1 MLNTIGDFLDKIFQW
16 VLAGL
21 FAGLIAVVFI
31 QVAARN
37 ILLMPMTWTLE
48 LAQLLFSWCIFLG
61 AAFAYRRGG
70 HYLVNL
76 WPANSPLNILPKVST
91 YLAAIIVVFVLV
103 WHGTIMSQIGLNRVS
118 LSLNISEFWFYLPI
132 PICGALIGLFTIET
146 LTNEKLADGNSQ

>member
-1 MLNTIGDFLDKIFQW
+1 MLKTFGDALDRIFQM
-16 VLAGL
+16 VLACM
-21 FAGLIAVVFI
+21 FAALIIVVFM

-37 ILLMPMTWTLE
+37 ILMVPMTWTLD

-76 WPANSPLNILPKVST
+76 WPDDSPLNIIPKVAT
-91 YLAAIIVVFVLV
+91 YLAAGVVVYVLV
-103 WHGTIMSQIGLNRVS
+103 WHGAIMSQIGLNREA

-132 PICGALIGLFTIET
+132 PICGALIGLFTIES
-146 LTNEKLADGNSQ
+146 LLIGKLK

>member
-1 MLNTIGDFLDKIFQW
+1 MLKILGDTLDRIFQM
-16 VLAGL
+16 VLACL

-37 ILLMPMTWTLE
+37 ILMVPMTWTLD

-76 WPANSPLNILPKVST
+76 WPKNSPLNIIPQIAT
-91 YLAAIIVVFVLV
+91 YLAAAIVVFVLV
-103 WHGTIMSQIGLNRVS
+103 WHGIVMSQIGLNRVS
-118 LSLNISEFWFYLPI
+118 LALNISEFWFYLPI
-132 PICGALIGLFTIET
+132 PICGAFIGLFTIEA
-146 LTNEKLADGNSQ
+146 LFDRNSK

>member
-1 MLNTIGDFLDKIFQW
+1 MLKTFGDTLDRIFQM
-16 VLAGL
+16 VLACM
-21 FAGLIAVVFI
+21 FAGLIGTVFI

-37 ILLMPMTWTLE
+37 ILKVPMTWTLD

-76 WPANSPLNILPKVST
+76 WPENSPFNIIPKVAT
-91 YLAAIIVVFVLV
+91 YLAAAVVVFVLF
-103 WHGTIMSQIGLNRVS
+103 WHGIIMSQIGLNRVS

-146 LTNEKLADGNSQ
+146 LIDGNSK

>member
-1 MLNTIGDFLDKIFQW
+1 MLKTLGDTLDRIFQM
-16 VLAGL
+16 VLACL
-21 FAGLIAVVFI
+21 FAGLIGVVFM

-37 ILLMPMTWTLE
+37 ILMVPMTWTLD

-76 WPANSPLNILPKVST
+76 WPKNSPLNIIPKIAT
-91 YLAAIIVVFVLV
+91 YLAAAIVVYVLV
-103 WHGTIMSQIGLNRVS
+103 RHGIIMSLIGLNRVA

-132 PICGALIGLFTIET
+132 PICGAFIGLFTIEA
-146 LTNEKLADGNSQ
+146 LLDRNSK